1 MNTHTIVEKQK
12 EFFSSGATID
22 VDYRINA
29 LKKLRSAV
37 IEHSSFLQTAL
48 YEDLHKSSHEAI
60 MTELG
65 LVLEELRFHIKR
77 LKKWNKPKRVSPSLG
92 QMPASVRVYK
102 EPFGVTLIMSPWNYP
117 LLLTISPLIGAI
129 SGGNTA
135 VVKPSAYS
143 PSTSSAIK
151 KLLENLFSSE
161 YIHVIEGG
169 RKENQELL
177 KEQFDYIFFT
187 GSTAVGKVVMEAA
200 SAHLTP
206 ITLELGGKSP
216 VIVDKTADLTLAAK
230 RIIFGKL
237 INCGQTC
244 IAPDYVLVHSSVKEA
259 LVEKMKFFIK
269 EFLGEESL
277 QNMNYPKVINQ
288 KRFDRLVE
296 LISNTTVIHGGASQF
311 PYIEPTLVSP
321 KKGDLV
327 MEEEIF
333 GPILPLIAIESVEE
347 AVAMIRSKPR
357 PLALYLFSQDKK
369 VIEFITSN
377 IQYGGGCVNDTIIHL
392 ANLKSPFGGV
402 GYSGMGMYHGK
413 YSFDTF
419 THSKTVMS
427 KGKLFDINARYHP
440 YTPNKTSLLK
450 KVLR

>member
-1 MNTHTIVEKQK
+1 MKTHEIVEKQR
-12 EFFSSGATID
+12 EFFLSGATID
-22 VDYRINA
+22 VNYRIDA
-29 LKKLRSAV
+29 LKRLRSAV
-37 IEHSSFLQTAL
+37 SEHSNFLQTAL
-48 YEDLHKSSHEAI
+48 YEDLHKSSHEAN

-77 LKKWNKPKRVSPSLG
+77 LKKWNRPTKVAPSLG
-92 QMPASVRVYK
+92 QIPASVKVYK
-102 EPFGVTLIMSPWNYP
+102 EPYGVTLIMSPWNYP
-117 LLLTISPLIGAI
+117 LLLTLSPLIGAI

-135 VVKPSAYS
+135 IVKPSAYS

-151 KLLENLFSSE
+151 KIIEGLFPSK
-161 YIHVIEGG
+161 YLYVVEGG

-177 KEQFDYIFFT
+177 KEHFDYIFFT

-200 SAHLTP
+200 SHHLTP

-216 VIVDKTADLTLAAK
+216 VIVDKTADINLAAK

-244 IAPDYVLVHSSVKEA
+244 IAPDYVLVEESVKEA
-259 LVEKMKFFIK
+259 LIEKMKFFIH
-269 EFLGEESL
+269 EFLGEAPL
-277 QNMNYPKVINQ
+277 NNVNYPKVINQ

-296 LISNTTVIHGGASQF
+296 LLSSTQVIHGGKYDYPF
-311 PYIEPTLVSP
+311 IEPTLVSP
-321 KKGDLV
+321 KQGDLV
-327 MEEEIF
+327 MDEEIF
-333 GPILPLIAIESVEE
+333 GPILPIIAIESMEE
-347 AVAMIRSKPR
+347 AVSIIKSTPR

-369 VIEFITSN
+369 VIKSITSLV
-377 IQYGGGCVNDTIIHL
+377 QYGGGCINDTIIHL
-392 ANLKSPFGGV
+392 ANLKAPFGGV

-427 KGKLFDINARYHP
+427 KGKLFDISARYHP
-440 YTPNKTSLLK
+440 YTPKKSALIK

>member
-1 MNTHTIVEKQK
+1 MKTHTIVEKQK
-12 EFFSSGATID
+12 EFFTSGATID
-22 VDYRINA
+22 VEYRINA
-29 LKKLRSAV
+29 LKRLRSAV
-37 IEHSSFLQTAL
+37 KDNSNFLQTAL

-65 LVLEELRFHIKR
+65 LVLEELTYHIKR
-77 LKKWNKPKRVSPSLG
+77 LKKWSKPQRVSPSIG
-92 QMPASVRVYK
+92 QMPASVRVHK
-102 EPFGVTLIMSPWNYP
+102 EPYGVTLIMSPWNYP
-117 LLLTISPLIGAI
+117 LLLTLSPLIGAI
-129 SGGNTA
+129 SGGNTV

-151 KLLENLFSSE
+151 KLLGDLFPSE
-161 YIHVIEGG
+161 YIHVVEGG

-177 KEQFDYIFFT
+177 SEHFDYIFFT

-200 SAHLTP
+200 SHNLTP

-216 VIVDKTADLTLAAK
+216 VIVDKSADITLAAK

-244 IAPDYVLVHSSVKEA
+244 IAPDYVLVDSLVKEA
-259 LVEKMKFFIK
+259 LIEKMKYFITQ
-269 EFLGEESL
+269 FLGEAPI
-277 QNMNYPKVINQ
+277 NNVDYPKVINQ

-296 LISNTTVIHGGASQF
+296 LISSTTVIHGGSHEF
-311 PYIEPTLVSP
+311 PFIEPTLVSP

-333 GPILPLIAIESVEE
+333 GPILPIIEISSIKE
-347 AVAMIRSKPR
+347 AVSMIRATPR
-357 PLALYLFSQDKK
+357 PLALYLFSHDKS
-369 VIEFITSN
+369 VIDYITTEV
-377 IQYGGGCVNDTIIHL
+377 QYGGGCINDTIIHL
-392 ANLKSPFGGV
+392 ANLKAPFGGV

-419 THSKTVMS
+419 THSKTVMK
-427 KGKLFDINARYHP
+427 KGKLFDISARYHP
-440 YTPNKTSLLK
+440 YTPKKTSLLK

>member
-1 MNTHTIVEKQK
+1 MNTHEIVERQR

-22 VDYRINA
+22 VEYRIQA

-37 IEHSSFLQTAL
+37 SEHSNFLQTAL
-48 YEDLHKSSHEAI
+48 YEDLHKSSHEAN

-77 LKKWNKPKRVSPSLG
+77 LKKWHKPTKVAPSLG
-92 QMPASVRVYK
+92 QMPASVKVYK
-102 EPFGVTLIMSPWNYP
+102 EPYGVTLIMSPWNYP
-117 LLLTISPLIGAI
+117 LLLTLSPLIGAI

-135 VVKPSAYS
+135 I
-143 PSTSSAIK
+143 TIK
-151 KLLENLFSSE
+151 KIIEGLFPSE
-161 YIHVIEGG
+161 YLFVVEGG

-177 KEQFDYIFFT
+177 KEHFDYIFFT

-200 SAHLTP
+200 SHHLTP

-216 VIVDKTADLTLAAK
+216 VIVDKTADITLAAK

-244 IAPDYVLVHSSVKEA
+244 IAPDYVLVEESVKEQ
-259 LVEKMKFFIK
+259 LIEKMKFFIH
-269 EFLGEESL
+269 EFLGEVPL
-277 QNMNYPKVINQ
+277 NNVNYPKVINQ

-296 LISNTTVIHGGASQF
+296 LLSSTQVIHGGTHDYPF
-311 PYIEPTLVSP
+311 IEPTLVSP
-321 KKGDLV
+321 KQGDLV

-333 GPILPLIAIESVEE
+333 GPILPIISIASIDE
-347 AVAMIRSKPR
+347 AVKLIKSTPR

-369 VIEFITSN
+369 VIKSITSLV
-377 IQYGGGCVNDTIIHL
+377 QYGGGCVNDTIIHL
-392 ANLKSPFGGV
+392 ANLKAPFGGV

-427 KGKLFDINARYHP
+427 KGKLFDISARYHP
-440 YTPNKTSLLK
+440 YTPKKSALIK

>member
-12 EFFSSGATID
+12 EFFFSGATID
-22 VDYRINA
+22 VSYRINA

-37 IEHSSFLQTAL
+37 SEHSNLLQTAL

-77 LKKWNKPKRVSPSLG
+77 LKKWSKPTKVAPSLG

-102 EPFGVTLIMSPWNYP
+102 EPYGVTLIMSPWNYP
-117 LLLTISPLIGAI
+117 LLLTLSPLIGAI

-143 PSTSSAIK
+143 PSTSSAVK
-151 KLLENLFSSE
+151 KILSDIFPSE
-161 YIHVIEGG
+161 YIHVVEGG
-169 RKENQELL
+169 RKENTELL
-177 KEQFDYIFFT
+177 KEHFDYIFFT
-187 GSTAVGKVVMEAA
+187 GSTVVGKVVMEAA
-200 SAHLTP
+200 SVHLTP

-216 VIVDKTADLTLAAK
+216 VIVDKTADITLAAK
-230 RIIFGKL
+230 RIIFGKI

-244 IAPDYVLVHSSVKEA
+244 IAPDYVLVDKSVKDA
-259 LVEKMKFFIK
+259 LIEKMKFFIN
-269 EFLGEESL
+269 EFLGEAPLS
-277 QNMNYPKVINQ
+277 NVNYPKVINQ
-288 KRFDRLVE
+288 KRFDRLNE
-296 LISNTTVIHGGASQF
+296 LISHTTVIHGGASQF
-311 PYIEPTLVSP
+311 PFIEPTLVSP

-333 GPILPLIAIESVEE
+333 GPILPIISIDSIEE
-347 AVAMIRSKPR
+347 AVSMIRSKPR
-357 PLALYLFSQDKK
+357 PLALYLFTQDKR
-369 VIEFITSN
+369 VMEEVTSSV
-377 IQYGGGCVNDTIIHL
+377 QYGGGCINDTIIHL
-392 ANLKSPFGGV
+392 ANLKAPFGGV

-413 YSFDTF
+413 FSFDTF
-419 THSKTVMS
+419 THSKTVMK
-427 KGKLFDINARYHP
+427 KGKLFDISARYHP
-440 YTPNKTSLLK
+440 YTPNKSALIK